1 MSRCILAPSARLD
14 LKEISSYITRF
25 NPDAAR
31 RLNKKLYSNV
41 NCWLIFLIWGK
52 VPIILATVYGVSR

>member
-14 LKEISSYITRF
+14 LKEISSYIARF
-25 NPDAAR
+25 NLM
-31 RLNKKLYSNV
+31 RLEDSTRKLNSSV

-52 VPIILATVYGVSR
+52 VAIILAVVYGVSR

>member
-14 LKEISSYITRF
+14 LKEISSYLARF

-31 RLNKKLYSNV
+31 RLNEKIK
-41 NCWLIFLIWGK
+41 
-52 VPIILATVYGVSR
+52 

>member
-25 NPDAAR
+25 NPGAAR
-31 RLNKKLYSNV
+31 RLNKNNYTAV
-41 NCWLIFLIWGK
+41 
-52 VPIILATVYGVSR
+52 